1 MFRNR
6 PTTNPQPDAI
16 ARAIIDTQQY
26 MTIATADV
34 HGTPWASPV
43 WYAHDRYSRFLWASK
58 PGSRHSKN
66 ISARPQVGIA
76 ICDSSV
82 AIGQGQGVYISATA
96 TEIEG
101 SSELARAIEV
111 FSIARLRTGRP
122 PGPFVMSRDPPSC
135 ASMAQLSQ
143 KRSSST
149 RTTSASLCISSQ
161 RQVG

>member
-76 ICDSSV
+76 IFDSSV

-111 FSIARLRTGRP
+111 FSH
-122 PGPFVMSRDPPSC
+122 
-135 ASMAQLSQ
+135 
-143 KRSSST
+143 RSSSHGAAAWSVRDVT
-149 RTTSASLCISSQ
+149 GPSKLRLYGATVTEAFILDAHDERIT
-161 RQVG
+161 VHL